1 MVLFIYKV
9 VKEMKLNN
17 KGFTLIEII
26 VTVSILSIMFV
37 SLAIMASSTLSITD
51 TQAYDIMKKSIITQA
66 NDYIIECEN
75 NLLDCTN
82 DFRWIEQGNSKSTS
96 FNVSVLTK
104 YGYFTKDE
112 YINPITNEDISDCLV
127 INVTKD
133 NNGNIDV
140 DLDDAD
146 CQ

>member
-1 MVLFIYKV
+1 
-9 VKEMKLNN
+9 MKLNN

-37 SLAIMASSTLSITD
+37 SLAIMASGTLSITD
-51 TQAYDIMKKSIITQA
+51 SQAYDIMQKSIITQA

-82 DFRWIEQGNSKSTS
+82 DFRWTKQGDSKSTS

-104 YGYFTKDE
+104 YGYFTNDE
-112 YINPITNEDISDCLV
+112 YINPITSKDISNCLV
-127 INVTKD
+127 INVIKD
-133 NNGNIDV
+133 NIGNINI
-140 DLDDAD
+140 DLDDTD